1 MRRVLSEQMGSTP
14 VNNRRDRKRS
24 GMMMIDIF
32 SFELA
37 NARLRVKRAE
47 RSLRRAKLADDGCVA
62 VNIALCDRIRSEKKR
77 VIEARE
83 RMTKIDRKD

>member
-1 MRRVLSEQMGSTP
+1 MGSTP

-47 RSLRRAKLADDGCVA
+47 RSLKRANELLLNDGCVA
-62 VNIALCDRIRSEKKR
+62 VNLALCDRIRSEQKR

-83 RMTKIDRKD
+83 RMTKIDRKN